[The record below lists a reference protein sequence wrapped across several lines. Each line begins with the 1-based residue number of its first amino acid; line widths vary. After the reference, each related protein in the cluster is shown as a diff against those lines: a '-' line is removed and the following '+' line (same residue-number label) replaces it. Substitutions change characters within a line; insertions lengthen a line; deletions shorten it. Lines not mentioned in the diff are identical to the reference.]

1 VFGRAPPEEPEPF
14 WRSLCFSL
22 KNDSYKTFGR
32 APPEEPELGS
42 TAKQALRRP
51 LQGAQ
56 KRH

>member
-1 VFGRAPPEEPEPF
+1 VFGRAPPEEPAPAP
-14 WRSLCFSL
+14 LFSL
-22 KNDSYKTFGR
+22 KNNSYKTFGR